1 MDQRTTTDGS
11 GVSRRVLLQTVG
23 AAALSTGLFG
33 TATADDT
40 EYGTV
45 VDIVEAGADP
55 TGAEPIDDVFE
66 EHAADDTLLRFPEGR
81 YRANDLSLYALTD
94 FAMVGEGDVTL
105 VPGEEYDEALWLG
118 GAETRNLRIENF
130 TIDATREGVAP
141 EFVVSAYDGLVVR
154 DVRKDGFHGGDT
166 AFGFRTLDEDGH
178 SLIENL
184 RSTDGGSGTGV
195 YVNTTGSITFRGC
208 EIEGFADNGLYASHS
223 SGPVTVEG
231 GRYANSNVTQIRLGS
246 AGSSVEDC
254 EVVVDE
260 QPEGFGNMRG
270 IRIADGPGPVSIE
283 NCEVSVEGSQGTGA
297 VVGAYSGGSFELRD
311 TRIHVGEEYTTR
323 HSDGSRT
330 SYAVYVDDATAVD
343 AGTRTI
349 ENVSVTGGGT
359 YRGAMRFSR
368 DHNTIENVCISQSG
382 RRRNGIVF
390 EESQDNEVT
399 DATIDVTGEELVL
412 NDGST
417 VDESGIDTSGS
428 CALPETGSDDS
439 ED

>member
-1 MDQRTTTDGS
+1 MRRSTDRDLAGVDRRT
-11 GVSRRVLLQTVG
+11 LLRTVG
-23 AAALSTGLFG
+23 GAALSTGLLG
-33 TATADDT
+33 TAAADDG

-45 VDIVEAGADP
+45 VDIAEAGADP

-66 EHAADDTLLRFPEGR
+66 EHADDDTLLRFPEGR
-81 YRANDLSLYALTD
+81 YRANDLSLYALSN

-118 GAETRNLRIENF
+118 GAETRDLRIENF

-141 EFVVSAYDGLVVR
+141 EVVVSAYDGLVVR
-154 DVRKDGFHGGDT
+154 DLRKEGFHDGDT
-166 AFGFRTLDEDGH
+166 SMGFRTLEEDGH

-184 RSTDGGSGTGV
+184 RATDGGSGTGV
-195 YVNTTGSITFRGC
+195 YVNTTGSIAFRNC
-208 EIEGFADNGLYASHS
+208 EVAGFADNGLYASHS

-260 QPEGFGNMRG
+260 QPDGFGNMRG
-270 IRIADGPGPVSIE
+270 IRIADGPGPVTIE
-283 NCEVSVEGSQGTGA
+283 DCEISVEDSQGTGA

-311 TRIHVGEEYTTR
+311 TRIHVGEGYTTR
-323 HSDGSRT
+323 RSGGSRT

-343 AGTRTI
+343 PGTRTI
-349 ENVSVTGGGT
+349 ENVSVTGSGT

-368 DHNTIENVCISQSG
+368 DHNTVENVCIDQSG

-390 EESQDNEVT
+390 EDSADNEVSN
-399 DATIDVTGEELVL
+399 ATIDVTGEAVVL
-412 NDGST
+412 NGGSAA
-417 VDESGIDTSGS
+417 DRSEIATSGGCPVPDIGADS
-428 CALPETGSDDS
+428 SD
-439 ED
+439 

>member
-1 MDQRTTTDGS
+1 MRRNTDGGLA
-11 GVSRRVLLQTVG
+11 GVDRRTLLRTVG
-23 AAALSTGLFG
+23 GAALSTGLFG
-33 TATADDT
+33 TAAADDG
-40 EYGTV
+40 EYGSV
-45 VDIVEAGADP
+45 VDVVEAGADP
-55 TGAEPIDDVFE
+55 TGSEPIDDVFE
-66 EHAADDTLLRFPEGR
+66 EHADDDTLLRFPEGR

-130 TIDATREGVAP
+130 TIDATGEGVAP
-141 EFVVSAYDGLVVR
+141 EVVISAHDGLVVR
-154 DVRKDGFHGGDT
+154 DLRKEGFHDGGT
-166 AFGFRTLDEDGH
+166 SFGFRTLDEDGH

-184 RSTDGGSGTGV
+184 QTTDGGSGTGV
-195 YVNTTGSITFRGC
+195 YVNTTGSITFRDC
-208 EIEGFADNGLYASHS
+208 EVEGYADNGLYASHS
-223 SGPVTVEG
+223 SGPVSVEG

-260 QPEGFGNMRG
+260 RPDGFGNMRG
-270 IRIADGPGPVSIE
+270 IRIADGPGPVTIE
-283 NCEVSVEGSQGTGA
+283 NCEISVENSQGTGA
-297 VVGAYSGGSFELRD
+297 VVGAYSGGSFEVRD

-323 HSDGSRT
+323 RSDGSRT

-390 EESQDNEVT
+390 EESRDNEVT
-399 DATIDVTGEELVL
+399 DATIDVTGEGIVL
-412 NDGST
+412 NDGSA

-428 CALPETGSDDS
+428 CALPEIGSDDV